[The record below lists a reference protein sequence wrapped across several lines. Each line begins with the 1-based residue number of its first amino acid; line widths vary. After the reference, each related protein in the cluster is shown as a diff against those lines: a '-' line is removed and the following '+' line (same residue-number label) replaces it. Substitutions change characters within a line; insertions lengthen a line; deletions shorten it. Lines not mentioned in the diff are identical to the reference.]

1 MSCLAVWV
9 IYISIS
15 RVALLVGLLCDLT
28 GLIEFVPFP
37 IVCEVWKDFEMRM
50 PQWDCCDSQ
59 SHRIL
64 VRVLDSRAMDWLH

>member
-1 MSCLAVWV
+1 MWV

-28 GLIEFVPFP
+28 ELIEFVPFP

-59 SHRIL
+59 SHR
-64 VRVLDSRAMDWLH
+64 DSGEGAGLQGNGLAPLMAL